1 MTALTT
7 ALCLPSLDID
17 ALLQGRTIVAISNSF
32 QNPSHFLLCP
42 VEVPLD
48 EAQLATR
55 YHTGFLN
62 SLKPARLT
70 AGLDAIKIH
79 AWAKSKTCRIYSQQ
93 DDLAA
98 LSNLTAWSTDYLH
111 QLTQTRHQLFVL
123 FLQVHRF
130 DQPIELMLNQLAE
143 DKIGNYIQVDGTWSD
158 QQALPILSNETFAQR
173 QKQLIKLSHPNHS
186 ELEPLQT
193 ELVPLRENSL
203 GAMSLDRDLRY
214 LLGWSRSEETYLYD
228 SDLAWIQQ
236 ISQVGRSTSE
246 LDYRKLVRNSLL
258 KLGFVNLV
266 CDVVSDANLSDSN
279 PARAT
284 NVVGFDVYGDDPYT
298 LVGKCSADG
307 SALIP
312 QTLTSQFIHVGN
324 TLLGRDLFESAVKI
338 LFVAGPLD
346 HNTEQATRGNKMN
359 IMRPETLQRLT
370 ELKAQH
376 PGAIDLL
383 KLKACLQSAPFGE
396 DSDAKVNQ
404 FINGTLE
411 QLRLRSALIQSVK
424 TYLEST
430 DQEAIGLDTVCS
442 AYAMSSESN
451 LPSLSMG
458 EIHDL
463 LMELSSPLAGYLG
476 RKKADNSRDV
486 FYFLRELCIEDD
498 SFRAIAL

>member
-1 MTALTT
+1 
-7 ALCLPSLDID
+7 
-17 ALLQGRTIVAISNSF
+17 
-32 QNPSHFLLCP
+32 
-42 VEVPLD
+42 
-48 EAQLATR
+48 
-55 YHTGFLN
+55 
-62 SLKPARLT
+62 
-70 AGLDAIKIH
+70 
-79 AWAKSKTCRIYSQQ
+79 
-93 DDLAA
+93 
-98 LSNLTAWSTDYLH
+98 
-111 QLTQTRHQLFVL
+111 
-123 FLQVHRF
+123 
-130 DQPIELMLNQLAE
+130 
-143 DKIGNYIQVDGTWSD
+143 
-158 QQALPILSNETFAQR
+158 
-173 QKQLIKLSHPNHS
+173 
-186 ELEPLQT
+186 
-193 ELVPLRENSL
+193 
-203 GAMSLDRDLRY
+203 
-214 LLGWSRSEETYLYD
+214 
-228 SDLAWIQQ
+228 
-236 ISQVGRSTSE
+236 
-246 LDYRKLVRNSLL
+246 
-258 KLGFVNLV
+258 
-266 CDVVSDANLSDSN
+266 
-279 PARAT
+279 
-284 NVVGFDVYGDDPYT
+284 
-298 LVGKCSADG
+298 
-307 SALIP
+307 
-312 QTLTSQFIHVGN
+312 
-324 TLLGRDLFESAVKI
+324 
-338 LFVAGPLD
+338 
-346 HNTEQATRGNKMN
+346 MN